1 MTTLIAL
8 LQLTIIAL
16 CVWGE
21 LARNVRR
28 SSPVSTALGVIAM
41 SALIGLAKGGA
52 GLAAVLLWLIV
63 LAALVAL
70 LRWASHRN
78 HHRRLHL

>member
-1 MTTLIAL
+1 MSTLIAL
-8 LQLTIIAL
+8 LQIIILAL
-16 CVWGE
+16 CLWGE
-21 LARNVRR
+21 LARTVHR

-52 GLAAVLLWLIV
+52 GPAAVLLWLLV

-70 LRWASHRN
+70 LRWACHRN